1 MATNSVNSGNSHN
14 FGIMTTTYHLNVNE
28 LSVELINSIKAAF
41 KDKTVDITV
50 SESIDETD
58 YLLSSEANKKMLE
71 ESIQQLK
78 DGKGISF
85 SIEEFQKKY
94 GA

>member
-1 MATNSVNSGNSHN
+1 
-14 FGIMTTTYHLNVNE
+14 MTTTYHLNVNE
-28 LSVELINSIKAAF
+28 LSVELLNSIKAAF

-50 SESIDETD
+50 SESMDETE

-71 ESIQQLK
+71 ESMQQIK
-78 DGKGISF
+78 DGKGITF
-85 SIEEFQKKY
+85 TLEEFQKKY